1 MNTQQRNELAERQK
15 TFLRTNIPQLE
26 MGAIE
31 IDWFLDGLEDITRIM
46 TESAIIHTA
55 NVDEWATY
63 LRKHYPRTA
72 EETIQHES
80 QHARV
85 IKQYGIPVKYGL
97 IILDDSELHRAI
109 KTPRWMIPAVY
120 QAFVTDY
127 PKDVVRR
134 EQWDR
139 NKFLRYFHEVS
150 TAPENLSDI
159 DAAIRPTSSSSSQK

>member
-63 LRKHYPRTA
+63 LRKHYLRTA
-72 EETIQHES
+72 
-80 QHARV
+80 
-85 IKQYGIPVKYGL
+85 
-97 IILDDSELHRAI
+97 
-109 KTPRWMIPAVY
+109 
-120 QAFVTDY
+120 
-127 PKDVVRR
+127 
-134 EQWDR
+134 
-139 NKFLRYFHEVS
+139 
-150 TAPENLSDI
+150 
-159 DAAIRPTSSSSSQK
+159 